1 MSESQENNYDNS
13 KSKLLKKQIIGNYR
27 IEKTIGEGTFGKV
40 KLGIHIP
47 TDEQVAIKI
56 LEKDKIQDKED
67 LERISRE
74 INFLKK
80 LNHPNIIKI
89 YDIIENSK
97 NFYIIMELANNG
109 ELFKYIVKKKKLE
122 ETEASYFYYQLILG
136 LEAIHK
142 KKIVHRDIKPENL
155 LLKDNN
161 ILTIIDFGLSNKYKK
176 NQLLKTSCGSP
187 CYAAPEMILGRKY
200 HGLLVDIWSSGIVL
214 YAMVCGYLP
223 FEDKN
228 NDKLYK
234 KILNGKFELP
244 SRLSNDC
251 KDLIKKILTVNP
263 KNRIGINGI
272 KNHPFLNKAISC
284 YHIDNF
290 LMRSEKGKYCEV
302 VIERMLNMSEFNF
315 NRNDIIYNLDNNKHN
330 NITATYEL
338 LLKKYKM
345 EISSARSGLNSITS
359 ASSIGNNSILKN
371 NSNGI
376 KINLKKEEINIINN
390 NKHSHESRN
399 NSNNKISKSYRGK
412 NYSLN
417 NKKRY
422 RNTFNGN
429 SFNKTIDSNNSN
441 LSSKNGFGSSLDI
454 QKVIKKNKI
463 DSHIIIGIPKLVSI
477 NKKIFPNIKK
487 HFSKKKL
494 KSNPP
499 LNEYYNKFKSKKGNY
514 SRSKSKNSDINTS
527 VSFEKSSKNIKLKN
541 KSKSKDIMYIPS
553 NTINLMDLMNSK
565 INLNKDSNS
574 SSQNSFFNNN
584 DKTVNHSS
592 SFNKTFLENKSDTI
606 EFYPRSHSNYI
617 KLNKKNKNY
626 LIKNTSFNQNYE
638 NNYLLT
644 FNEDFSYL
652 YLNKTVSN
660 RSKISN
666 CSLSSSNSKISYNN
680 LQNKGKK
687 SRTIK
692 VENSFPKTQIHQKKS
707 NQIYFHKKNCKSNI
721 YSNLNNYNSNN
732 LSKKIHSPNNKNNLN
747 YYCPSYTETNS
758 ISNISTSKKKNN
770 ISNSKK
776 LTNEIVIAIKK
787 DKSMIEQN
795 KNKEKSLKNNTII
808 GKKIINSIRPVS
820 PVNLVSQFSE
830 SNKNKQN
837 KKLNSNNHKPNVVDI
852 DITISSKEITDINVS
867 KHIINLNNKQFKT
880 RKSNNSKNK
889 KISINS
895 QRKNS
900 VKNLNKKQKNKKTHE
915 VNVIKLVSDTSKLNT
930 TKPKRINNNNNNKN
944 NNNNN
949 NNNNNRDNNN
959 NKIKS
964 KKTQKVEIQFELEND
979 METKSKMISNKR
991 DFALCTTNSSL
1002 EEINDKLTLLCID
1015 HGLTLTKIDDFK
1027 YICKKN
1033 SDNSINIEVSTV
1045 GKNNVLKLYHLNGQE
1060 NITKEIIKNIIIT
1073 LAF

>member
-1 MSESQENNYDNS
+1 MSEIQEKDLEYPKL
-13 KSKLLKKQIIGNYR
+13 KSVKKQIIGNYR

-47 TDEQVAIKI
+47 TEEQVAIKI
-56 LEKDKIQDKED
+56 LEKDKIQDRED

-89 YDIIENSK
+89 YDIIENSR
-97 NFYIIMELANNG
+97 NFYIIMELASNG

-263 KNRIGINGI
+263 KKRIGIDGI
-272 KNHPFLNKAISC
+272 KKHPFLNKAVCC
-284 YHIDNF
+284 YHIDDILN
-290 LMRSEKGKYCEV
+290 RIEKGKYCEV
-302 VIERMLNMSEFNF
+302 VIERMLNMTEFNF
-315 NRNDIIYNLDNNKHN
+315 TRENIIYNLDNNKHN
-330 NITATYEL
+330 NITTTYEL
-338 LLKKYKM
+338 LLKRYKM
-345 EISSARSGLNSITS
+345 EITSARSGLNSITS

-376 KINLKKEEINIINN
+376 KINLKKEEINIIIYKNSN
-390 NKHSHESRN
+390 ES
-399 NSNNKISKSYRGK
+399 NSNNKLSKSYRGK
-412 NYSLN
+412 NSSLN

-429 SFNKTIDSNNSN
+429 SINKTIDSNNSN
-441 LSSKNGFGSSLDI
+441 LSNKNGFGSSLDI
-454 QKVIKKNKI
+454 KKVIKKNKI
-463 DSHIIIGIPKLVSI
+463 DSNIIIGIPKLVPI
-477 NKKIFPNIKK
+477 NKQIFNMKNK
-487 HFSKKKL
+487 FSKKKL
-494 KSNPP
+494 KSNLP
-499 LNEYYNKFKSKKGNY
+499 LNEYYDKFKSKKGNY

-527 VSFEKSSKNIKLKN
+527 VSFEKSKNGKLNNKN

-553 NTINLMDLMNSK
+553 NTINLIDLMN

-574 SSQNSFFNNN
+574 CSQNSFFNK

-592 SFNKTFLENKSDTI
+592 SVNNTFLENKSDSI
-606 EFYPRSHSNYI
+606 EFYHRSHSNYI
-617 KLNKKNKNY
+617 KLNKKNKKF
-626 LIKNTSFNQNYE
+626 LIKNTSFNPNYDS
-638 NNYLLT
+638 NYLLT
-644 FNEDFSYL
+644 FNEDSYL

-666 CSLSSSNSKISYNN
+666 CSLSSTNSKISYNN
-680 LQNKGKK
+680 VQNKEKNNR
-687 SRTIK
+687 SIK

-732 LSKKIHSPNNKNNLN
+732 LSKKIQSPNHKNNSN
-747 YYCPSYTETNS
+747 YYCPSFTETNS
-758 ISNISTSKKKNN
+758 ISNISTSKKKNQIN
-770 ISNSKK
+770 ISNTKTLS
-776 LTNEIVIAIKK
+776 NEIIITIKK
-787 DKSMIEQN
+787 DNSMIEHN
-795 KNKEKSLKNNTII
+795 NIKEKNLKNKTVK
-808 GKKIINSIRPVS
+808 GKKNINSIRPVS
-820 PVNLVSQFSE
+820 PVNLITQFNE
-830 SNKNKQN
+830 LNHKNKKNEKVNTNN
-837 KKLNSNNHKPNVVDI
+837 KKPNIIDI
-852 DITISSKEITDINVS
+852 DITMNSKEIKDIKVS
-867 KHIINLNNKQFKT
+867 KNIINLNNKQFKT

-889 KISINS
+889 KLLINS

-900 VKNLNKKQKNKKTHE
+900 VKNLNKKQKNKHE
-915 VNVIKLVSDTSKLNT
+915 VNVIKLVSDNSKTNG
-930 TKPKRINNNNNNKN
+930 TKPKKINNNNNNNKTKPQKN
-944 NNNNN
+944 
-949 NNNNNRDNNN
+949 
-959 NKIKS
+959 KKS
-964 KKTQKVEIQFELEND
+964 EIQFEIEND
-979 METKSKMISNKR
+979 IETKNKMISNKR

-1015 HGLTLTKIDDFK
+1015 KGLTLTKIDDFK

-1060 NITKEIIKNIIIT
+1060 SITKEIIKNIIMT

>member
-1 MSESQENNYDNS
+1 MLEIQEKDLEYPKL
-13 KSKLLKKQIIGNYR
+13 KSVKKQIIGNYR

-47 TDEQVAIKI
+47 TEEQVAIKI
-56 LEKDKIQDKED
+56 LEKDKIQDRED

-74 INFLKK
+74 INFLKR

-89 YDIIENSK
+89 YDIIENSR
-97 NFYIIMELANNG
+97 NFYIIMELASNG

-263 KNRIGINGI
+263 KKRIGIDGI
-272 KNHPFLNKAISC
+272 KKHPFLNKAVCC
-284 YHIDNF
+284 YHIDDILN
-290 LMRSEKGKYCEV
+290 RIEKGKYCEV
-302 VIERMLNMSEFNF
+302 VIERMLNMTEFNF
-315 NRNDIIYNLDNNKHN
+315 TRENIIYNLDNNKHN
-330 NITATYEL
+330 NITTTYEL
-338 LLKKYKM
+338 LLKRYKM
-345 EISSARSGLNSITS
+345 EITSARSGLNSITS

-376 KINLKKEEINIINN
+376 KINLKKEEINIIIYKNSN
-390 NKHSHESRN
+390 ES
-399 NSNNKISKSYRGK
+399 NSNNKLSKSYRGK
-412 NYSLN
+412 NSSLN

-429 SFNKTIDSNNSN
+429 SINKTIDSNNSN
-441 LSSKNGFGSSLDI
+441 LSNKNGFGSSLDI
-454 QKVIKKNKI
+454 KKVIKKNKI
-463 DSHIIIGIPKLVSI
+463 DSNIIIGIPKLVPI
-477 NKKIFPNIKK
+477 NKQIFNMKNK
-487 HFSKKKL
+487 FSKKKL
-494 KSNPP
+494 KSNLP
-499 LNEYYNKFKSKKGNY
+499 LNEYYDKFKSKKGNY

-527 VSFEKSSKNIKLKN
+527 VSFEKSKNGKLKNKN

-553 NTINLMDLMNSK
+553 NTINLIDLMN

-574 SSQNSFFNNN
+574 CSQNSFFNN

-592 SFNKTFLENKSDTI
+592 SVNNTFLENKSDSI
-606 EFYPRSHSNYI
+606 EFYHRSHSNYI
-617 KLNKKNKNY
+617 KLNKKNKKF
-626 LIKNTSFNQNYE
+626 LIKNTSFNPNYDS
-638 NNYLLT
+638 NYLLT
-644 FNEDFSYL
+644 FNEDSYL

-666 CSLSSSNSKISYNN
+666 CSLSSTNSKISYNN
-680 LQNKGKK
+680 IQNKEKN
-687 SRTIK
+687 SRSIK

-721 YSNLNNYNSNN
+721 YS
-732 LSKKIHSPNNKNNLN
+732 
-747 YYCPSYTETNS
+747 
-758 ISNISTSKKKNN
+758 SNISTSKKKNQIN
-770 ISNSKK
+770 ISNTKTLS
-776 LTNEIVIAIKK
+776 NEIIITIKK
-787 DKSMIEQN
+787 DNSMIEHN
-795 KNKEKSLKNNTII
+795 NIKEKKLKNKTVKRKKN
-808 GKKIINSIRPVS
+808 INSIRPVS
-820 PVNLVSQFSE
+820 PVNLITQFNE
-830 SNKNKQN
+830 LNHKNKKNEKVNTNN
-837 KKLNSNNHKPNVVDI
+837 KKPNIIDI
-852 DITISSKEITDINVS
+852 DITMNSKEIKDIKVS
-867 KHIINLNNKQFKT
+867 KNIINLNNKQFKT

-889 KISINS
+889 KLLINS
-895 QRKNS
+895 QMKNS
-900 VKNLNKKQKNKKTHE
+900 VKNLNKKQKNKHE
-915 VNVIKLVSDTSKLNT
+915 VNVIKLVSDNSKSNGI
-930 TKPKRINNNNNNKN
+930 KPKKINNNNNNNIKTKPQKN
-944 NNNNN
+944 
-949 NNNNNRDNNN
+949 
-959 NKIKS
+959 KKS
-964 KKTQKVEIQFELEND
+964 EIQFEIEND
-979 METKSKMISNKR
+979 IETKNKMISNKR

-1015 HGLTLTKIDDFK
+1015 KGLTLTKIDDFK

-1060 NITKEIIKNIIIT
+1060 SITKEIIKNIIMT

>member
-1 MSESQENNYDNS
+1 MSEIQEKDLEYPKL
-13 KSKLLKKQIIGNYR
+13 KSVKKQIIGNYR

-47 TDEQVAIKI
+47 TEEQVAIKI
-56 LEKDKIQDKED
+56 LEKDKIQDRED

-74 INFLKK
+74 INFLKR

-89 YDIIENSK
+89 YDIIENSR
-97 NFYIIMELANNG
+97 NFYIIMELASNG

-263 KNRIGINGI
+263 KKRIGIDGI
-272 KNHPFLNKAISC
+272 KKHPFLNKAVCC
-284 YHIDNF
+284 YHIDDILN
-290 LMRSEKGKYCEV
+290 RIEKGKYCEV
-302 VIERMLNMSEFNF
+302 VIERMLNMTEFNF
-315 NRNDIIYNLDNNKHN
+315 TRENIIYNLDNNKHN
-330 NITATYEL
+330 NITTTYEL
-338 LLKKYKM
+338 LLKRYKM
-345 EISSARSGLNSITS
+345 EITSARSGLNSITS

-376 KINLKKEEINIINN
+376 KINLKKEEINIIIYKNSN
-390 NKHSHESRN
+390 ES
-399 NSNNKISKSYRGK
+399 NSNNKLSKSYRGK
-412 NYSLN
+412 NSSLN

-429 SFNKTIDSNNSN
+429 SINKTIDSNNSN
-441 LSSKNGFGSSLDI
+441 LSNKNGFGSSLDI
-454 QKVIKKNKI
+454 KKVIKKNKI
-463 DSHIIIGIPKLVSI
+463 DSNIIIGIPKLVPI
-477 NKKIFPNIKK
+477 NKQIFNMKNK
-487 HFSKKKL
+487 FSKKKL
-494 KSNPP
+494 KSNLP
-499 LNEYYNKFKSKKGNY
+499 LNEYYDKFKSKKGNY

-527 VSFEKSSKNIKLKN
+527 VSFEKSKNGKLNNKN

-553 NTINLMDLMNSK
+553 NTINLIDLMN

-574 SSQNSFFNNN
+574 CSQNSFFNK

-592 SFNKTFLENKSDTI
+592 SVNNTFLENKSDSI
-606 EFYPRSHSNYI
+606 EFYHRSHSNYI
-617 KLNKKNKNY
+617 KLNKKNKKF
-626 LIKNTSFNQNYE
+626 LIKNTSFNPNYDS
-638 NNYLLT
+638 NYLLT
-644 FNEDFSYL
+644 FNEDSYL

-666 CSLSSSNSKISYNN
+666 CSLSSTNSKISYNN
-680 LQNKGKK
+680 VQNKEKNNR
-687 SRTIK
+687 SIK

-732 LSKKIHSPNNKNNLN
+732 LSKKIQSPNHKNNSN
-747 YYCPSYTETNS
+747 YYCPSFTETNS
-758 ISNISTSKKKNN
+758 ISNISTSKKKNQIN
-770 ISNSKK
+770 ISNTKTLS
-776 LTNEIVIAIKK
+776 NEIIITIKK
-787 DKSMIEQN
+787 DNSMIEHN
-795 KNKEKSLKNNTII
+795 NIKEKNLKNKTVK
-808 GKKIINSIRPVS
+808 GKKNINSIRPVS
-820 PVNLVSQFSE
+820 PVNLITQFNE
-830 SNKNKQN
+830 LNHKNKKNEKVNTNN
-837 KKLNSNNHKPNVVDI
+837 KKPNIIDI
-852 DITISSKEITDINVS
+852 DITMNSKEIKDIKVS
-867 KHIINLNNKQFKT
+867 KNIINLNNKQFKT

-889 KISINS
+889 KLLINS

-900 VKNLNKKQKNKKTHE
+900 VKNLNKKQKNKHE
-915 VNVIKLVSDTSKLNT
+915 VNVIKLVSDNSKTNG
-930 TKPKRINNNNNNKN
+930 TKPKKINNNNNNNKTKPQKN
-944 NNNNN
+944 
-949 NNNNNRDNNN
+949 
-959 NKIKS
+959 KKS
-964 KKTQKVEIQFELEND
+964 EIQFEIEND
-979 METKSKMISNKR
+979 IETKNKMISNKR

-1015 HGLTLTKIDDFK
+1015 KGLTLTKIDDFK

-1060 NITKEIIKNIIIT
+1060 SITKEIIKNIIMT

>member
-142 KKIVHRDIKPENL
+142 KRIVHRDIKPENL
-155 LLKDNN
+155 LLKENN
-161 ILTIIDFGLSNKYKK
+161 VLTIIDFGLSNQYKK

-200 HGLLVDIWSSGIVL
+200 NGLLVDLWSSGIVL

-263 KNRIGINGI
+263 KKRIGIDGI
-272 KNHPFLNKAISC
+272 KKHPFLNKAVCC
-284 YHIDNF
+284 YHIDDILN
-290 LMRSEKGKYCEV
+290 RIEKGKYCEV
-302 VIERMLNMSEFNF
+302 VIERMLNMTEFNF
-315 NRNDIIYNLDNNKHN
+315 TRENIIYNLDNNKHN
-330 NITATYEL
+330 NITTTYEL
-338 LLKKYKM
+338 LLKRYKM
-345 EISSARSGLNSITS
+345 EITSARSGLNSITS

-376 KINLKKEEINIINN
+376 KINLKKEEINIIIYKNSN
-390 NKHSHESRN
+390 ES
-399 NSNNKISKSYRGK
+399 NSNNKLSKSYRGK
-412 NYSLN
+412 NSSLN

-429 SFNKTIDSNNSN
+429 SINKTIDSNNSN
-441 LSSKNGFGSSLDI
+441 LSNKNGFGSSLDI
-454 QKVIKKNKI
+454 KKVIKKNKI
-463 DSHIIIGIPKLVSI
+463 DSNIIIGIPKLVPI
-477 NKKIFPNIKK
+477 NKQIFNMKNK
-487 HFSKKKL
+487 FSKKKL
-494 KSNPP
+494 KSNLP
-499 LNEYYNKFKSKKGNY
+499 LNEYYDKFKSKKGNY

-527 VSFEKSSKNIKLKN
+527 VSFEKSKNGKLNNKN

-553 NTINLMDLMNSK
+553 NTINLIDLMN

-574 SSQNSFFNNN
+574 CSQNSFFNK

-592 SFNKTFLENKSDTI
+592 SVNNTFLENKSDSI
-606 EFYPRSHSNYI
+606 EFYHRSHSNYI
-617 KLNKKNKNY
+617 KLNKKNKKF
-626 LIKNTSFNQNYE
+626 LIKNTSFNPNYDS
-638 NNYLLT
+638 NYLLT
-644 FNEDFSYL
+644 FNEDSYL

-666 CSLSSSNSKISYNN
+666 CSLSSTNSKISYNN
-680 LQNKGKK
+680 VQNKEKNNR
-687 SRTIK
+687 SIK

-732 LSKKIHSPNNKNNLN
+732 LSKKIQSPNHKNNSN
-747 YYCPSYTETNS
+747 YYCPSFTETNS
-758 ISNISTSKKKNN
+758 ISNISTSKKKNQIN
-770 ISNSKK
+770 ISNTKTLS
-776 LTNEIVIAIKK
+776 NEIIITIKK
-787 DKSMIEQN
+787 DNSMIEHN
-795 KNKEKSLKNNTII
+795 NIKEKNLKNKTVK
-808 GKKIINSIRPVS
+808 GKKNINSIRPVS
-820 PVNLVSQFSE
+820 PVNLITQFNE
-830 SNKNKQN
+830 LNHKNKKNEKVNTNN
-837 KKLNSNNHKPNVVDI
+837 KKPNIIDI
-852 DITISSKEITDINVS
+852 DITMNSKEIKDIKVS
-867 KHIINLNNKQFKT
+867 KNIINLNNKQFKT

-889 KISINS
+889 KLLINS

-900 VKNLNKKQKNKKTHE
+900 VKNLNKKQKNKHE
-915 VNVIKLVSDTSKLNT
+915 VNVIKLVSDNSKTNG
-930 TKPKRINNNNNNKN
+930 TKPKKINNNNNNNKTKPQKN
-944 NNNNN
+944 
-949 NNNNNRDNNN
+949 
-959 NKIKS
+959 KKS
-964 KKTQKVEIQFELEND
+964 EIQFEIEND
-979 METKSKMISNKR
+979 IETKNKMISNKR

-1015 HGLTLTKIDDFK
+1015 KGLTLTKIDDFK

-1060 NITKEIIKNIIIT
+1060 SITKEIIKNIIMT

>member
-1 MSESQENNYDNS
+1 MLEIQEKDLEYPKL
-13 KSKLLKKQIIGNYR
+13 KSVKKQIVGNYR

-47 TDEQVAIKI
+47 TEEQVAIKI
-56 LEKDKIQDKED
+56 LEKDKIQDRED

-74 INFLKK
+74 INFLKR

-89 YDIIENSK
+89 YDIIENSR
-97 NFYIIMELANNG
+97 NFYIIMELASNG

-263 KNRIGINGI
+263 KKRIGIDGI
-272 KNHPFLNKAISC
+272 KKHPFLNKAVCC
-284 YHIDNF
+284 YHIDDILN
-290 LMRSEKGKYCEV
+290 RIEKGKYCEV
-302 VIERMLNMSEFNF
+302 VIERMLNMTEFNF
-315 NRNDIIYNLDNNKHN
+315 TRENIIYNLDNNKHN
-330 NITATYEL
+330 NITTTYEL
-338 LLKKYKM
+338 LLKRYKM
-345 EISSARSGLNSITS
+345 EITSARSGLNSITS

-376 KINLKKEEINIINN
+376 KINLKKEEINIIIYKNSN
-390 NKHSHESRN
+390 ES
-399 NSNNKISKSYRGK
+399 NSNNKLSKSYRGK
-412 NYSLN
+412 NSSLN

-429 SFNKTIDSNNSN
+429 SINKTIDSNNSN
-441 LSSKNGFGSSLDI
+441 LSNKNGFGSSLDI
-454 QKVIKKNKI
+454 KKVIKKNKI
-463 DSHIIIGIPKLVSI
+463 DSNIIIGIPKLVPI
-477 NKKIFPNIKK
+477 NKQIFNMKNK
-487 HFSKKKL
+487 FSKKKL
-494 KSNPP
+494 KSNLP
-499 LNEYYNKFKSKKGNY
+499 LNEYYDKFKSKKGNY
-514 SRSKSKNSDINTS
+514 SRSKSKNSEINTS
-527 VSFEKSSKNIKLKN
+527 VSFEKSKNGKLNNKN
-541 KSKSKDIMYIPS
+541 KSKSKDIMYISS
-553 NTINLMDLMNSK
+553 NTINLMDLMN
-565 INLNKDSNS
+565 IDLNKDSNS
-574 SSQNSFFNNN
+574 CSQNSFFSN

-592 SFNKTFLENKSDTI
+592 SVNNTFLENKSDSI
-606 EFYPRSHSNYI
+606 EFYHRSHSNYI
-617 KLNKKNKNY
+617 KLNKKNKKF
-626 LIKNTSFNQNYE
+626 LIKNTSFNPNYDS
-638 NNYLLT
+638 NYLLT
-644 FNEDFSYL
+644 FNEDSYL

-666 CSLSSSNSKISYNN
+666 CSLSSTNSKISYNN
-680 LQNKGKK
+680 LQNKEKN
-687 SRTIK
+687 SRSIK

-732 LSKKIHSPNNKNNLN
+732 LSKKIQSPNHKNNSN
-747 YYCPSYTETNS
+747 YYCPSFTETNS
-758 ISNISTSKKKNN
+758 ISNISTSKKKNQIN
-770 ISNSKK
+770 ISNTKTLS
-776 LTNEIVIAIKK
+776 NEIIITIKK
-787 DKSMIEQN
+787 DNSMIEHN
-795 KNKEKSLKNNTII
+795 NIKEKNLKNKTVK
-808 GKKIINSIRPVS
+808 GKKNINSIRPVS
-820 PVNLVSQFSE
+820 PVNLITQFNE
-830 SNKNKQN
+830 LNHKNKKNEKVNTNN
-837 KKLNSNNHKPNVVDI
+837 KKPNIIDI
-852 DITISSKEITDINVS
+852 DITMNSKEIKDIKVN
-867 KHIINLNNKQFKT
+867 KNIINLNNKQFKT

-889 KISINS
+889 KLLINS

-900 VKNLNKKQKNKKTHE
+900 VKNLNKKPKTKHE
-915 VNVIKLVSDTSKLNT
+915 VNVIKLVSDNSKSNGI
-930 TKPKRINNNNNNKN
+930 KQKKIN

-949 NNNNNRDNNN
+949 NNNNNKTKPQK
-959 NKIKS
+959 NKKS
-964 KKTQKVEIQFELEND
+964 EIQFEIEND
-979 METKSKMISNKR
+979 IETKNKMISNKR

-1015 HGLTLTKIDDFK
+1015 KGLTLTKIDDFK

-1060 NITKEIIKNIIIT
+1060 SITKEIIKNIIMT

>member
-1 MSESQENNYDNS
+1 MLEIQEKDLEYPKL
-13 KSKLLKKQIIGNYR
+13 KSVKKQIIGNYR

-47 TDEQVAIKI
+47 TEEQVAIKI
-56 LEKDKIQDKED
+56 LEKDKIQDRED

-74 INFLKK
+74 INFLKR

-89 YDIIENSK
+89 YDIIENSR
-97 NFYIIMELANNG
+97 NFYIIMELASNG

-263 KNRIGINGI
+263 KKRIGIDGI
-272 KNHPFLNKAISC
+272 KKHPFLNKAVCC
-284 YHIDNF
+284 YHIDDILN
-290 LMRSEKGKYCEV
+290 RIEKGKYCEV
-302 VIERMLNMSEFNF
+302 VIERMLNMTEFNF
-315 NRNDIIYNLDNNKHN
+315 TRENIIYNLDNNKHN
-330 NITATYEL
+330 NITTTYEL
-338 LLKKYKM
+338 LLKRYKM
-345 EISSARSGLNSITS
+345 EITSARSGLNSITS

-376 KINLKKEEINIINN
+376 KINLKKEEINIIIYKNSN
-390 NKHSHESRN
+390 ES
-399 NSNNKISKSYRGK
+399 NSNNKLSKSYRGK
-412 NYSLN
+412 NSSLN

-429 SFNKTIDSNNSN
+429 SINKTIDSNNSN
-441 LSSKNGFGSSLDI
+441 LSNKNGFGSSLDI
-454 QKVIKKNKI
+454 KKVIKKNKI
-463 DSHIIIGIPKLVSI
+463 DSNIIIGIPKLVPI
-477 NKKIFPNIKK
+477 NKQIFNMKNK
-487 HFSKKKL
+487 FSKKKL
-494 KSNPP
+494 KSNLP
-499 LNEYYNKFKSKKGNY
+499 LNEYYDKFKSKKGNY

-527 VSFEKSSKNIKLKN
+527 VSFEKSKNGKLKNKN

-553 NTINLMDLMNSK
+553 NTINLIDLMN

-574 SSQNSFFNNN
+574 CSQNSFFNN

-592 SFNKTFLENKSDTI
+592 SVNNTFLENKSDSI
-606 EFYPRSHSNYI
+606 EFYHRSHSNYI
-617 KLNKKNKNY
+617 KLNKKNKKF
-626 LIKNTSFNQNYE
+626 LIKNTSFNPNYDS
-638 NNYLLT
+638 NYLLT
-644 FNEDFSYL
+644 FNEDSYL

-666 CSLSSSNSKISYNN
+666 CSLSSTNSKISYNN
-680 LQNKGKK
+680 IQNKEKN
-687 SRTIK
+687 SRSIK

-732 LSKKIHSPNNKNNLN
+732 LSKKIQSPNHKNNSN
-747 YYCPSYTETNS
+747 YYCPSFTETNS
-758 ISNISTSKKKNN
+758 ISNISTSKKKNQIN
-770 ISNSKK
+770 ISNTKTLS
-776 LTNEIVIAIKK
+776 NEIIITIKK
-787 DKSMIEQN
+787 DNSMIEHN
-795 KNKEKSLKNNTII
+795 NIKEKKLKNKTVKRKKN
-808 GKKIINSIRPVS
+808 INSIRPVS
-820 PVNLVSQFSE
+820 PVNLITQFNE
-830 SNKNKQN
+830 LNHKNKKNEKVNTNN
-837 KKLNSNNHKPNVVDI
+837 KKPNIIDI
-852 DITISSKEITDINVS
+852 DITMNSKEIKDIKVS
-867 KHIINLNNKQFKT
+867 KNIINLNNKQFKT

-889 KISINS
+889 KLLINS
-895 QRKNS
+895 QMKNS
-900 VKNLNKKQKNKKTHE
+900 VKNLNKKQKNKHE
-915 VNVIKLVSDTSKLNT
+915 VNVIKLVSDNSKSNGI
-930 TKPKRINNNNNNKN
+930 KPKKINNNNNNNIKTKPQKN
-944 NNNNN
+944 
-949 NNNNNRDNNN
+949 
-959 NKIKS
+959 KKS
-964 KKTQKVEIQFELEND
+964 EIQFEIEND
-979 METKSKMISNKR
+979 IETKNKMISNKR

-1015 HGLTLTKIDDFK
+1015 KGLTLTKIDDFK

-1060 NITKEIIKNIIIT
+1060 SITKEIIKNIIMT

>member
-1 MSESQENNYDNS
+1 MSEIQEKDLEYPKL
-13 KSKLLKKQIIGNYR
+13 KSVKKQIIGNYR

-47 TDEQVAIKI
+47 TEEQVAIKI
-56 LEKDKIQDKED
+56 LEKDKIQDRED

-74 INFLKK
+74 INFLKR

-89 YDIIENSK
+89 YDIIENSR
-97 NFYIIMELANNG
+97 NFYIIMELASNG

-263 KNRIGINGI
+263 KKRIGIDGI
-272 KNHPFLNKAISC
+272 KKHPFLNKAVCC
-284 YHIDNF
+284 YHIDDILN
-290 LMRSEKGKYCEV
+290 RIEKGKYCEV
-302 VIERMLNMSEFNF
+302 VIERMLNMTEFNF
-315 NRNDIIYNLDNNKHN
+315 TRENIIYNLDNNKHN
-330 NITATYEL
+330 NITTTYEL
-338 LLKKYKM
+338 LLKRYKM
-345 EISSARSGLNSITS
+345 EITSARSGLNSITS

-376 KINLKKEEINIINN
+376 KINLKKEEINIIIYKNSN
-390 NKHSHESRN
+390 ES
-399 NSNNKISKSYRGK
+399 NSNNKLSKSYRGK
-412 NYSLN
+412 NSSLN

-429 SFNKTIDSNNSN
+429 SINKTIESNNTYLSN
-441 LSSKNGFGSSLDI
+441 KNVFGSSLDI
-454 QKVIKKNKI
+454 KKVIKKNKI
-463 DSHIIIGIPKLVSI
+463 DSNIIIGIPKLVPI
-477 NKKIFPNIKK
+477 NKQIFNMKNK
-487 HFSKKKL
+487 FSKKKL
-494 KSNPP
+494 KSNLP
-499 LNEYYNKFKSKKGNY
+499 LNEYYDKFKSKKGNY

-527 VSFEKSSKNIKLKN
+527 VSFEKSKNGKLNNKN
-541 KSKSKDIMYIPS
+541 KSKSKDIMNIPS
-553 NTINLMDLMNSK
+553 NTINLIDLMN

-574 SSQNSFFNNN
+574 CSQNSFFNK

-592 SFNKTFLENKSDTI
+592 SVNNTFLENKSDSI
-606 EFYPRSHSNYI
+606 EFYHRSHSNYI
-617 KLNKKNKNY
+617 KLNKKNKKF
-626 LIKNTSFNQNYE
+626 LIKNTSFNPNYDS
-638 NNYLLT
+638 NYLLT
-644 FNEDFSYL
+644 FNEDSYL

-666 CSLSSSNSKISYNN
+666 CSLSSTNSKISYNN
-680 LQNKGKK
+680 VQNKEKNNR
-687 SRTIK
+687 SIK

-732 LSKKIHSPNNKNNLN
+732 LSKKIQSPNHKNNSN
-747 YYCPSYTETNS
+747 YYCPSFTETNS
-758 ISNISTSKKKNN
+758 ISNISTSKKKNQIN
-770 ISNSKK
+770 ISNTKTLS
-776 LTNEIVIAIKK
+776 NEIIITIKK
-787 DKSMIEQN
+787 DNSMIEHN
-795 KNKEKSLKNNTII
+795 NIKEKNLKNKTVK
-808 GKKIINSIRPVS
+808 GKKNINSIRPVS
-820 PVNLVSQFSE
+820 PVNLITQFNE
-830 SNKNKQN
+830 LNHKNKKNEQVNTNN
-837 KKLNSNNHKPNVVDI
+837 KKPNIIDI
-852 DITISSKEITDINVS
+852 DITMNSKEIKDIKVS
-867 KHIINLNNKQFKT
+867 KNIINLNNKQFKT

-889 KISINS
+889 KLLINS

-900 VKNLNKKQKNKKTHE
+900 VKNLNKKQKNKHE
-915 VNVIKLVSDTSKLNT
+915 VNVIKLVSDNSKTNG
-930 TKPKRINNNNNNKN
+930 TKPKKINNNNNNNKTKPQKN
-944 NNNNN
+944 
-949 NNNNNRDNNN
+949 
-959 NKIKS
+959 KKS
-964 KKTQKVEIQFELEND
+964 EIQFEIEND
-979 METKSKMISNKR
+979 IETKNKMISNKR

-1015 HGLTLTKIDDFK
+1015 KGLTLTKIDDFK

-1060 NITKEIIKNIIIT
+1060 SITKEIIKNIIMT

>member
-1 MSESQENNYDNS
+1 MSEIQEKDLEYPKL
-13 KSKLLKKQIIGNYR
+13 KSVKKQIIGNYR

-47 TDEQVAIKI
+47 TEEQVAIKI
-56 LEKDKIQDKED
+56 LEKDKIQDRED

-74 INFLKK
+74 INFLKR

-89 YDIIENSK
+89 YDIIENSR
-97 NFYIIMELANNG
+97 NFYIIMELASNG

-200 HGLLVDIWSSGIVL
+200 NGLLVDLWSSGIVL

-263 KNRIGINGI
+263 KKRIGIDGI
-272 KNHPFLNKAISC
+272 KKHPFLNKAVCC
-284 YHIDNF
+284 YHIDDILN
-290 LMRSEKGKYCEV
+290 RIEKGKYCEV
-302 VIERMLNMSEFNF
+302 VIERMLNMTEFNF
-315 NRNDIIYNLDNNKHN
+315 TRENIIYNLDNNKHN
-330 NITATYEL
+330 NITTTYEL
-338 LLKKYKM
+338 LLKRYKM
-345 EISSARSGLNSITS
+345 EITSARSGLNSITS

-376 KINLKKEEINIINN
+376 KINLKKEEINIIIYKNSN
-390 NKHSHESRN
+390 ES
-399 NSNNKISKSYRGK
+399 NSNNKLSKSYRGK
-412 NYSLN
+412 NSSLN

-429 SFNKTIDSNNSN
+429 SINKTIDSNNSN
-441 LSSKNGFGSSLDI
+441 LSNKNGFGSSLDI
-454 QKVIKKNKI
+454 KKVIKKNKI
-463 DSHIIIGIPKLVSI
+463 DSNIIIGIPKLVPI
-477 NKKIFPNIKK
+477 NKQIFNMKNK
-487 HFSKKKL
+487 FSKKKL
-494 KSNPP
+494 KSNLP
-499 LNEYYNKFKSKKGNY
+499 LNEYYDKFKSKKGNY
-514 SRSKSKNSDINTS
+514 SRSKSKNSEINTS
-527 VSFEKSSKNIKLKN
+527 VSFEKSKSGKLNNKN

-553 NTINLMDLMNSK
+553 NTINLIDLMN

-574 SSQNSFFNNN
+574 CSQNSFFNK

-592 SFNKTFLENKSDTI
+592 SVNNTFLENKSDSI
-606 EFYPRSHSNYI
+606 EFYHRSHSNYI
-617 KLNKKNKNY
+617 KLNKKNKKF
-626 LIKNTSFNQNYE
+626 LIKNTSFNPNYDS
-638 NNYLLT
+638 NYLLT
-644 FNEDFSYL
+644 FNEDSYL

-666 CSLSSSNSKISYNN
+666 CSLSSTNSKISYNN
-680 LQNKGKK
+680 VQNKEKNNR
-687 SRTIK
+687 SIK

-732 LSKKIHSPNNKNNLN
+732 LSKKIQSPNHKNNSN
-747 YYCPSYTETNS
+747 YYCPSFTETNS
-758 ISNISTSKKKNN
+758 ISNISTSKKKNQIN
-770 ISNSKK
+770 ISNTKTLS
-776 LTNEIVIAIKK
+776 NEIIITIKK
-787 DKSMIEQN
+787 DNSMIEHN
-795 KNKEKSLKNNTII
+795 NIKEKNLKNKTVK
-808 GKKIINSIRPVS
+808 GKKNINSIRPVS
-820 PVNLVSQFSE
+820 PVNLITQFNE
-830 SNKNKQN
+830 LNHKNKKNEKVNTNN
-837 KKLNSNNHKPNVVDI
+837 KKPNIIDI
-852 DITISSKEITDINVS
+852 DITMNSKEIKDIKVS
-867 KHIINLNNKQFKT
+867 KNIINLNNKQFKT

-889 KISINS
+889 KLLINS

-900 VKNLNKKQKNKKTHE
+900 VKNLNKKQKNKHE
-915 VNVIKLVSDTSKLNT
+915 VNVIKLVSDNSKTNG
-930 TKPKRINNNNNNKN
+930 TKPKKINNNNNNNKTKPQKN
-944 NNNNN
+944 
-949 NNNNNRDNNN
+949 
-959 NKIKS
+959 KKS
-964 KKTQKVEIQFELEND
+964 EIQFEIEND
-979 METKSKMISNKR
+979 IETKNKMISNKR

-1015 HGLTLTKIDDFK
+1015 KGLTLTKIDDFK

-1060 NITKEIIKNIIIT
+1060 SITKEIIKNIIMT

>member
-200 HGLLVDIWSSGIVL
+200 NGLLVDLWSSGIVL

-263 KNRIGINGI
+263 KKRIGIDGI
-272 KNHPFLNKAISC
+272 KKHPFLNKAVCC
-284 YHIDNF
+284 YHIDDILN
-290 LMRSEKGKYCEV
+290 RIEKGKYCEV
-302 VIERMLNMSEFNF
+302 VIERMLNMTEFNF
-315 NRNDIIYNLDNNKHN
+315 TRENIIYNLDNNKHN
-330 NITATYEL
+330 NITTTYEL
-338 LLKKYKM
+338 LLKRYKM
-345 EISSARSGLNSITS
+345 EITSARSGLNSITS

-376 KINLKKEEINIINN
+376 KINLKKEEINIIIYKNSN
-390 NKHSHESRN
+390 ES
-399 NSNNKISKSYRGK
+399 NSNNKLSKSYRGK
-412 NYSLN
+412 NSSLN

-429 SFNKTIDSNNSN
+429 SINKTIDSNNSN
-441 LSSKNGFGSSLDI
+441 LSNKNGFGSSLDI
-454 QKVIKKNKI
+454 KKVIKKNKI
-463 DSHIIIGIPKLVSI
+463 DSNIIIGIPKLVPI
-477 NKKIFPNIKK
+477 NKQIFNMKNK
-487 HFSKKKL
+487 FSKKKL
-494 KSNPP
+494 KSNLP
-499 LNEYYNKFKSKKGNY
+499 LNEYYDKFKSKKGNY

-527 VSFEKSSKNIKLKN
+527 VSFEKSKNGKLKNKN

-553 NTINLMDLMNSK
+553 NTINLIDLMN

-574 SSQNSFFNNN
+574 CSQNSFFNN

-592 SFNKTFLENKSDTI
+592 SVNNTFLENKSDSI
-606 EFYPRSHSNYI
+606 EFYHRSHSNYI
-617 KLNKKNKNY
+617 KLNKKNKKF
-626 LIKNTSFNQNYE
+626 LIKNTSFNPNYDS
-638 NNYLLT
+638 NYLLT
-644 FNEDFSYL
+644 FNEDSYL

-666 CSLSSSNSKISYNN
+666 CSLSSTNSKISYNN
-680 LQNKGKK
+680 IQNKEKN
-687 SRTIK
+687 SRSIK

-732 LSKKIHSPNNKNNLN
+732 LSKKIQSPNHKNNSN
-747 YYCPSYTETNS
+747 YYCPSFTETNS
-758 ISNISTSKKKNN
+758 ISNISTSKKKNQIN
-770 ISNSKK
+770 ISNTKTLS
-776 LTNEIVIAIKK
+776 NEIIITIKK
-787 DKSMIEQN
+787 DNSMIEHN
-795 KNKEKSLKNNTII
+795 NIKEKKLKNKTVKRKKN
-808 GKKIINSIRPVS
+808 INSIRPVS
-820 PVNLVSQFSE
+820 PVNLITQFNE
-830 SNKNKQN
+830 LNHKNKKNEKVNTNN
-837 KKLNSNNHKPNVVDI
+837 KKPNIIDI
-852 DITISSKEITDINVS
+852 DITMNSKEIKDIKVS
-867 KHIINLNNKQFKT
+867 KNIINLNNKQFKT

-889 KISINS
+889 KLLINS
-895 QRKNS
+895 QMKNS
-900 VKNLNKKQKNKKTHE
+900 VKNLNKKQKNKHE
-915 VNVIKLVSDTSKLNT
+915 VNVIKLVSDNSKSNGI
-930 TKPKRINNNNNNKN
+930 KPKKINNNNNNNIKTKPQKN
-944 NNNNN
+944 
-949 NNNNNRDNNN
+949 
-959 NKIKS
+959 KKS
-964 KKTQKVEIQFELEND
+964 EIQFEIEND
-979 METKSKMISNKR
+979 IETKNKMISNKR

-1015 HGLTLTKIDDFK
+1015 KGLTLTKIDDFK

-1060 NITKEIIKNIIIT
+1060 SITKEIIKNIIMT